1 MNINKLRSATIL
13 GLGVY
18 FSTISPAFAQ
28 IRVFDLPADDAV
40 KSIPQFGL
48 QSGLQIV
55 APADKLSNVRTPT
68 VSGQMDARIAL
79 DMLIKDTGLV
89 VANDT
94 QGIITLKASSPRR
107 EHVQKVDLRSG
118 PSEQEVVQPAAPQT
132 VPAQPSMI
140 PDETD
145 RVVVV
150 GSQIAG
156 ADATGI
162 VPVTV
167 FGAED
172 IATLGA
178 ASGEDLYRSLPVA
191 GDVTFNTQTLS
202 GGSQGAARGDV
213 SSINLRGLGSSY
225 TLLLLNGRRT
235 VPYPIT
241 QGRQESSYN
250 ANAIPT
256 FGLERLEI
264 LRDGAAALYGADAV
278 AGVVNN
284 VLQSDFTG
292 LKVQG
297 QWGMAEGTH
306 LQQMQLNVLAGT
318 DFADGQGNITFFGNL
333 SSDTALLMSDQDF
346 TSTTDKRWLVADTT
360 FAGNTSFDTR
370 GTGSGWGGFQVY
382 GGPGVITSNGVALT
396 NASGQ
401 FHIQPTTNAGCL
413 YQLGNGICID
423 DGVVTGAADR
433 NLRFDSAAA
442 VPGITVTPSIRRMN
456 LFSTISYDLA
466 NDLELYGE
474 LGFYASKTESK
485 SLPVGPLASTPVT
498 IPASNYYNPFGPI
511 TSPNRLPGLNI
522 PDAGLPVT
530 ISAYLTTDVGGR
542 PIEVTAF
549 QHRLLVGMK
558 GEKWGWDWDSALLYS
573 DASAEDLS
581 TNIQTSLWQQAL
593 ARSTPDAYNPF
604 NGANVANPELWDTT
618 PSLDLDSF
626 LIDARRYGKA
636 SLGLWDLKVSR
647 PDLFALPA
655 GDVGMAAGVE
665 VRWETS
671 EDDREQTGDFSTP
684 YTDMVT
690 GITYDS
696 DTLGASAAWDVKGN
710 RVVHSAF
717 VEFAVPVISPEM
729 GIPLVQAVDVQLAG
743 RYENYNDVGSVSK
756 PKVAGSWDVVDGLR
770 LRSSWQQGFIA
781 PAIQQLAPVL
791 RPTSQARLDDVLCEA
806 DLRAGRIASWG
817 ACSQRPQVQVLTS
830 GNPDLKP
837 EESEAFSYGAV
848 VESTFLPEEFG
859 YFTLTFDRWKIE
871 QENKIGVLSAE
882 NGLTLDYLMR
892 VQGSSNPNV
901 VRAPITQADIDF
913 VAGTGLAPIGLV
925 QSVITDYDNLD
936 VRTIEGFDVGLN
948 YTLPPTPI
956 GDFTASVNYSELLE
970 YFQSPSPVQQQLLDA
985 QAAGIINA
993 GANIGGAASL
1003 LEDGGNPK
1011 VKWNASLVWKYGPMA
1026 AGLTGQYTG
1035 KVYQK
1040 AVLDPSGD
1048 PWEVEDQLSIG
1059 LWGEYT
1065 FAGDH
1070 NDDTVLRLGV
1080 RNLTDEPPPLA
1091 TQGYLGNLYQ
1101 PYGRY
1106 FYARVQKTF

>member
-1 MNINKLRSATIL
+1 MSINKLRCATIL
-13 GLGVY
+13 GFGVY
-18 FSTISPAFAQ
+18 ASIISPAVAQ
-28 IRVFDLPADDAV
+28 VRVFDLPAGEAV
-40 KSIPQFGL
+40 KSIPQFGE
-48 QSGLQIV
+48 QSGLQII
-55 APADKLSNVRTPT
+55 APADKLGNVRTPAIT
-68 VSGQMDARIAL
+68 GQMDARAAL
-79 DMLIKDTGLV
+79 DLLIRDSGLV
-89 VANDT
+89 VAHN
-94 QGIITLKASSPRR
+94 GNGVITLKPAPIRR
-107 EHVQKVDLRSG
+107 EQPMRFDARSG
-118 PSEQEVVQPAAPQT
+118 PSDQEVVQTAPVQ
-132 VPAQPSMI
+132 QPVAPEPNESS
-140 PDETD
+140 D
-145 RVVVV
+145 RVVIV

-156 ADATGI
+156 ADTTGV

-167 FGAED
+167 FGEED
-172 IATLGA
+172 IAALGA

-191 GDVTFNTQTLS
+191 GDVSFNTQTLS

-256 FGLERLEI
+256 FGLSRLEI

-284 VLQSDFTG
+284 VLQTDYVG
-292 LKVQG
+292 LKMQA
-297 QWGMAEGTH
+297 QWGAAEGTH
-306 LQQMQLNVLAGT
+306 LQQIQFNVLAGT
-318 DFADGQGNITFFGNL
+318 DFADGRGNITVFSNL

-346 TSTTDKRWLVADTT
+346 TASSDKRPLVADTT

-370 GTGSGWGGFQVY
+370 GTGSGWGGFQVR
-382 GGPGVITSNGVALT
+382 GGPGVITSNGAAIT

-423 DGVVTGAADR
+423 DGVVTGAPDR
-433 NLRFDSAAA
+433 NLRYDSAAA

-456 LFSTISYDLA
+456 IFSTITYDIA
-466 NDLELYGE
+466 DDLEFFGE
-474 LGFYASKTESK
+474 LGYYASKTESV

-498 IPASNYYNPFGPI
+498 IPANNYYNPFGPVG
-511 TSPNRLPGLNI
+511 SPNRLPGLNI

-530 ISAYLTTDVGGR
+530 ISSYLLTDVGGR
-542 PIEVTAF
+542 PIEVMGY
-549 QHRLLVGMK
+549 QHRALAGLK
-558 GEKWGWDWDSALLYS
+558 GEMWDWDWESAIVYS
-573 DASAEDLS
+573 DASAEDKS

-604 NGANVANPELWDTT
+604 NGANVSNPELWDTT
-618 PSLDLDSF
+618 PSLDLSSY

-636 SLGLWDLKVSR
+636 SLGLWDLKISR
-647 PDLFALPA
+647 PDVLALPA
-655 GDVGMAAGVE
+655 GDLGMAAGVE

-671 EDDREQTGDFSTP
+671 EDDRDASGDFSTP
-684 YTDMVT
+684 YTDIVT

-696 DTLGASAAWDVKGN
+696 DTLGASAAWDVRGN
-710 RVVHSAF
+710 RTVHSAF
-717 VEFAVPVISPEM
+717 VEFAIPVVSPKM
-729 GIPLVQAVDVQLAG
+729 GIPLVQAIDVQLAG
-743 RYENYNDVGSVSK
+743 RYESYSDVGSVAK
-756 PKVAGSWDVVDGLR
+756 PKVAGSWDIVDGLR

-781 PAIQQLAPVL
+781 PALQQLAPVV

-817 ACSQRPQVQVLTS
+817 ACSQRPQVQVLTA
-830 GNPDLKP
+830 GNADLKP
-837 EESEAFSYGAV
+837 EESESLSYGLV
-848 VESTFLPEEFG
+848 LESTFLPEELGF
-859 YFTLTFDRWKIE
+859 FTLTFDRWKIE

-882 NGLTLDYLMR
+882 NALTLDYLMR

-901 VRAPITQADIDF
+901 VRAAPTQADIDF

-936 VRTIEGFDVGLN
+936 IRTIEGFDVGIT
-948 YTLPPTPI
+948 YSLPSLPI
-956 GDFTASVNYSELLE
+956 GDISASVNYSELLDF
-970 YFQSPSPVQQQLLDA
+970 YQSPSPVQQEMLDA

-1003 LEDGGNPK
+1003 LEDSGNPK
-1011 VKWNASLVWKYGPMA
+1011 VKWNANLTWKNGPIA

-1035 KVYQK
+1035 RVFQK
-1040 AVLDPSGD
+1040 AVLDPSGAA
-1048 PWEVEDQLSIG
+1048 WEVEDQLSIG

-1065 FAGDH
+1065 FAGE
-1070 NDDTVLRLGV
+1070 NDDDTTLRIGV
-1080 RNLTDEPPPLA
+1080 RNITDEAPPLA

-1106 FYARVQKTF
+1106 FYGRIQKTF

>member
-1 MNINKLRSATIL
+1 MNINKLRYATIL

-18 FSTISPAFAQ
+18 ASVISPAMAQ
-28 IRVFDLPADDAV
+28 IRVFDLPAGEAI
-40 KSIPQFGL
+40 KSIPQFGE
-48 QSGLQIV
+48 QSGLQII
-55 APADKLSNVRTPT
+55 APADRLGNVRTPAI
-68 VSGQMDARIAL
+68 SGQMDARAAL
-79 DMLIKDTGLV
+79 DLLIRDSGLV
-89 VANDT
+89 VAHDDS
-94 QGIITLKASSPRR
+94 GVITLKSAPLRR
-107 EHVQKVDLRSG
+107 EQPLRFDARSG
-118 PSEQEVVQPAAPQT
+118 PSDQEVVQT
-132 VPAQPSMI
+132 VPAQQPAATPTDPEPM
-140 PDETD
+140 D
-145 RVVVV
+145 RVVIV

-156 ADATGI
+156 AETTGV

-167 FGAED
+167 FGEED
-172 IATLGA
+172 IAALGA
-178 ASGEDLYRSLPVA
+178 ASGEDLFRALPIA
-191 GDVTFNTQTLS
+191 GDVSFNTQTLS

-256 FGLERLEI
+256 FGLSRLEI

-284 VLQSDFTG
+284 VLQTDFTG
-292 LKVQG
+292 LKIQG
-297 QWGMAEGTH
+297 QWGAAEGTN

-318 DFADGQGNITFFGNL
+318 DFADGRGNITVFGNL

-346 TSTTDKRWLVADTT
+346 TAFSDKRPLVADTT
-360 FAGNTSFDTR
+360 FVGNTSFDTR
-370 GTGSGWGGFQVY
+370 GTGSAWGGFQVR
-382 GGPGVITSNGVALT
+382 GGPGVVRSNGTALT

-401 FHIQPTTNAGCL
+401 FHIQPSTNAGCQF
-413 YQLGNGICID
+413 QLGNGICMD

-433 NLRFDSAAA
+433 NLRFDSSAA

-456 LFSTISYDLA
+456 IFSTVTYDLA
-466 NDLELYGE
+466 DNLEFFGE
-474 LGFYASKTESK
+474 LGYYASKTESV

-498 IPASNYYNPFGPI
+498 IPASNYYNPFGPT

-522 PDAGLPVT
+522 PATGLPVT
-530 ISAYLTTDVGGR
+530 ISSYLVADVGGR
-542 PIEVTAF
+542 PIEVKGY
-549 QHRLLVGMK
+549 QHRILAGLK
-558 GEKWGWDWDSALLYS
+558 GDTWDWTWESALVYS
-573 DASAEDLS
+573 DASAEDKS

-618 PSLDLDSF
+618 PSLDLSSF

-636 SLGLWDLKVSR
+636 SLGLWDFKASR
-647 PDLFALPA
+647 PDVFALPA
-655 GDVGMAAGVE
+655 GEVGMAAGVE
-665 VRWETS
+665 IRWETS
-671 EDDREQTGDFSTP
+671 EDDRDASGDFSTP
-684 YTDMVT
+684 YTDIVT
-690 GITYDS
+690 GIRYDS

-710 RVVHSAF
+710 RTVHSAF

-729 GIPLVQAVDVQLAG
+729 GVPLVQAVDIQLAG
-743 RYENYNDVGSVSK
+743 RYENYSDVGSVSK
-756 PKVAGSWDVVDGLR
+756 PKIAGSWDVVDGLR

-781 PAIQQLAPVL
+781 PALQQLAPVV

-817 ACSQRPQVQVLTS
+817 ACSQRPQVQVLTA
-830 GNPDLKP
+830 GNADLKP
-837 EESEAFSYGAV
+837 EESESLSYGAV
-848 VESTFLPEEFG
+848 LESTFLPEEFG
-859 YFTLTFDRWKIE
+859 FFTLTFDRWKIE

-882 NGLTLDYLMR
+882 NALTLDYLMR
-892 VQGSSNPNV
+892 VQGAFNPNV
-901 VRAPITQADIDF
+901 VRAAPTQSDIDF
-913 VAGTGLAPIGLV
+913 AAGTGLAPIGLV

-936 VRTIEGFDVGLN
+936 IRTIEGFDIGLS
-948 YTLPPTPI
+948 YTLPSLPI
-956 GDFTASVNYSELLE
+956 GDISASVNYSELLD
-970 YFQSPSPVQQQLLDA
+970 YFQSPSPIQQELLDA
-985 QAAGIINA
+985 QASGVINA

-1011 VKWNASLVWKYGPMA
+1011 VKWNANLSWKQGPIA

-1035 KVYQK
+1035 KVFQK
-1040 AVLDPSGD
+1040 AVLDPSGM

-1065 FAGDH
+1065 FAGESD
-1070 NDDTVLRLGV
+1070 DDTVLRLGV

-1106 FYARVQKTF
+1106 YYVRVQKTF